1 MKITVPLFLLL
12 LLTETIFS
20 TDTAIAA
27 DRLPFAAGEELT
39 YELRWGII
47 PAGKVVLSVLA
58 EEMVDGQAA
67 RHFLLTAETNSFVD
81 LFYKVRDRIDGFTD
95 LAVNRSLLYRKRQQE
110 GSTRRDITVVFDWQA
125 RTARYSNFGRI
136 KAPIA
141 IRPGTLDPFSVLYY
155 CRLLELDAIDRHT
168 RPVTDGKKEI
178 LGRLTNLGR
187 VELSLGGTTRE
198 AFLLEP
204 EMHHIGGVFEKS
216 REAKIRVWLSA
227 DEKKL
232 PLKIES
238 KVVVGS
244 FVAELVSA
252 RFAGEDGG
260 RETLSFRA
268 GGGKAPTGP
277 GRISLIQ

>member
-1 MKITVPLFLLL
+1 MKKIVPLFILL

-20 TDTAIAA
+20 RDMAIAA
-27 DRLPFAAGEELT
+27 DRLPFASGEVLT

-47 PAGKVVLSVLA
+47 PAGKVVLTVLPNETVRG
-58 EEMVDGQAA
+58 EEA
-67 RHFLLTAETNSFVD
+67 RHFLLTAETNAFVD

-110 GSTRRDITVVFDWQA
+110 GSTRRDITVVFDWQE
-125 RTARYSNFGRI
+125 RTARYSNFGRV
-136 KAPIA
+136 KAPVS
-141 IRPGTLDPFSVLYY
+141 IRTGTLDPFSVLYY

-168 RPVTDGKKEI
+168 RPVTDGKKKI

-187 VELSLGGTTRE
+187 VKLSLGGTTRE
-198 AFLLEP
+198 AFLIEP
-204 EMHHIGGVFEKS
+204 EMQHIGGVFEKS

-227 DEKKL
+227 DERKV

-238 KVVVGS
+238 RVVVGS

-252 RFAGEDGG
+252 RLPEEDGE
-260 RETLSFRA
+260 RETVPFRA
-268 GGGKAPTGP
+268 GGGKAPAGP
-277 GRISLIQ
+277 DRISLRQ